1 MMEVRIADR
10 HDIEGM
16 VELQKHVYYEKNR
29 DNPFFAWQCF
39 ENVNPSIL
47 VVAQQDTSIV
57 GTFGIQ
63 KRKTTGGLYG
73 GQLSWLIVAEHTRR
87 NRLFTKMGNLALESI
102 SGLDFIF
109 VIANKNAVLP
119 CEKSFD
125 MKFIGELPQMVLA
138 DNQTDMCA
146 ESSVEQINN
155 ETVFDK
161 LPSGGNVI
169 TFLRTERYRRW
180 RYASSTVHT
189 YFKVSI
195 PSGEYAIIKLF
206 NPNQSSEMIGDI
218 VDFECDL
225 MDTCKLEHLFRA
237 ASFELKQMGAVTIM
251 TWAMPGSEL
260 RCSLENMG
268 FTKSEYDSYLGVKML
283 NETYIQLGN
292 LNNWHL
298 VQSDASNY

>member
-1 MMEVRIADR
+1 MQIRIADR

-16 VELQKHVYYEKNR
+16 VELQKHVYYEKKR
-29 DNPFFAWQCF
+29 DNPFFVWQCF

-73 GQLSWLIVAEHTRR
+73 GQLSWLIVAEHQRKSG
-87 NRLFTKMGNLALESI
+87 LFTKMGNLALASI
-102 SGLDFIF
+102 PGLDFIF

-119 CEKSFD
+119 CEKAFN
-125 MKFIGELPQMVLA
+125 MKFIGELPQMILKN
-138 DNQTDMCA
+138 NQTDMCA
-146 ESSVEQINN
+146 KSSVEQINN
-155 ETVFDK
+155 ETVFHK
-161 LPSGGNVI
+161 LPSCGNAI
-169 TFLRTERYRRW
+169 TFLRTERYRCW
-180 RYASSTVHT
+180 RYANSTVHT

-206 NPNQSSEMIGDI
+206 NPNQSSPMIGDI
-218 VDFECDL
+218 VDFECDIL
-225 MDTCKLEHLFRA
+225 DTRKLQYLFHA
-237 ASFELKQMGAVTIM
+237 ASFELGKMGATTIM
-251 TWAMPGSEL
+251 TWAMPGSAL

-268 FTKSEYDSYLGVKML
+268 FAKSEYDSYLGVKML
-283 NETYIQLGN
+283 NETYDLDN
-292 LNNWHL
+292 FNNWHL